1 MIKKLKKEARHFL
14 MISSYIR
21 YGSLFQYY
29 FKSAGKSLLRL
40 KIRGIMYPIF
50 IRGKSKTDKG
60 ALKYVFHEK
69 YGQYHLPPP
78 GVELNNNS
86 TIVDLGTNI
95 GLTVAHYKNL
105 YPGALVIGYEMD
117 HDNFLIAE
125 KNCSKYKNVYLYNEA
140 VWVENGKVAYS
151 KSATDDSFSLS
162 VISNKRMTEVKSV
175 TIAEIIRKHGLQK
188 IDYLKMDIE
197 GAEIN
202 IFKAEELGWMSY
214 VNAVNIE
221 IHQEEKMR
229 AEEYIEILTVNGF
242 KAWKDDKHWA
252 AVLATRNKL

>member
-1 MIKKLKKEARHFL
+1 
-14 MISSYIR
+14 
-21 YGSLFQYY
+21 
-29 FKSAGKSLLRL
+29 
-40 KIRGIMYPIF
+40 
-50 IRGKSKTDKG
+50 
-60 ALKYVFHEK
+60 
-69 YGQYHLPPP
+69 
-78 GVELNNNS
+78 
-86 TIVDLGTNI
+86 
-95 GLTVAHYKNL
+95 
-105 YPGALVIGYEMD
+105 
-117 HDNFLIAE
+117 
-125 KNCSKYKNVYLYNEA
+125 
-140 VWVENGKVAYS
+140 
-151 KSATDDSFSLS
+151 
-162 VISNKRMTEVKSV
+162 MTEVKSV